1 MFFKKNF
8 LLYRLFSF
16 LSKKRKIQLCFL
28 LILLVLNGIFESFS
42 IAAIIPFIS
51 IVALKN
57 DINTLPV
64 LGNIL
69 NFFEIS
75 SISQSLFLIT
85 FLFSLLIIFSTFLK
99 MFNIKYT
106 YDLSANLEIE
116 LSKLIFKDNI
126 RQSYI
131 DYTNKNSSDLISITL
146 DKVSLTASAICSFLF
161 LIGSSILGIFIIS
174 SLLIINW
181 KIVFFGI
188 LFLITYYLIIYKKVN
203 YVLSTNGKSL
213 ASISPKRYRLLQEV
227 FLGFRDVVVNGT
239 EKIYAEIFNEMDSE
253 YKLRLA
259 STRFISLF
267 PRYLIEGIVLLVLV
281 FFGYYFSLLNVEIL
295 TFIPLF
301 GSVIYAFQR
310 LLPQI
315 QQIYSTWANYKA
327 KYPSIID
334 VVIELE
340 NNKRQ
345 RQIFSLNNSLTFK
358 KDITFRNICFAY
370 EKSSVVLK
378 DVNFRIK
385 KGEHIGIYGETGSG
399 KSTLLDILI
408 GLLPPSNGEF
418 LIDDLDIHK
427 ENAYSSWTS
436 NIAHVSQNIFLKE
449 GTIAENIAYGE
460 SIREID
466 TDLLKK
472 ASKYAHIYNFIKKTN
487 EGFNTNVGERGIKLS
502 GGQRQRIAIARA
514 IYKSKDVI
522 ILDEATSAL
531 DHITEEKIINSVK
544 KYCQATIVMVTHR
557 LKSLKI
563 CDRVFKVEENKL
575 FEDKNVKY

>member
-1 MFFKKNF
+1 MSFFKKN

-16 LSKKRKIQLCFL
+16 LSKKRKIQFCFL
-28 LILLVLNGIFESFS
+28 IILLILNGIFESFS

-57 DINTLPV
+57 DIDSIPIIGSLIEY
-64 LGNIL
+64 LGIT
-69 NFFEIS
+69 
-75 SISQSLFLIT
+75 SISQSLLLIT
-85 FLFSLLIIFSTFLK
+85 FLFAFFIFLSTFLK
-99 MFNIKYT
+99 MFNMKYT
-106 YDLSANLEIE
+106 YELSANLEIE

-126 RQSYI
+126 QQSYI
-131 DYTNKNSSDLISITL
+131 NYTNKSSSDLISITL

-161 LIGSSILGIFIIS
+161 LIGSSLLGIFIVS
-174 SLLIINW
+174 SLLFINW

-188 LFLITYYLIIYKKVN
+188 IFLIIYYLIIYKKVS
-203 YVLSTNGKSL
+203 YVLSRNGKSL

-227 FLGFRDVVVNGT
+227 FVGFRDVVVNGT
-239 EKIYAEIFNEMDSE
+239 EQVYKEMFDQMDSE
-253 YKLRLA
+253 YKLKLA

-267 PRYLIEGIVLLVLV
+267 PRYLIEGIVLLLLV
-281 FFGYYFSLLNVEIL
+281 IFGYYFSLLNVNLIA
-295 TFIPLF
+295 FIPLF

-327 KYPSIID
+327 RYPSIID
-334 VVIELE
+334 VVKELE

-345 RQIFSLNNSLTFK
+345 KQTITKIKNLTFEEDIIFRNVSFAYVKSSMILNN
-358 KDITFRNICFAY
+358 
-370 EKSSVVLK
+370 
-378 DVNFRIK
+378 VNFTIK

-418 LIDDLDIHK
+418 LIDGLDIHK
-427 ENAYSSWTS
+427 FKAYSDWTS
-436 NIAHVSQNIFLKE
+436 KIAHVSQNIFLKE
-449 GTIAENIAYGE
+449 GTIGENIAYGE
-460 SIREID
+460 PSREID
-466 TDLLKK
+466 IDLLKK
-472 ASKYAHIYNFIKKTN
+472 ASKIAHIYNFIKNSDK
-487 EGFNTNVGERGIKLS
+487 GFNSSVGERGIKLS

-531 DHITEEKIINSVK
+531 DHITEEKIINSIK
-544 KYCQATIVMVTHR
+544 LKSKATIIMVTHR

-563 CDRVFKVEENKL
+563 CNRVFKVD
-575 FEDKNVKY
+575 FFP